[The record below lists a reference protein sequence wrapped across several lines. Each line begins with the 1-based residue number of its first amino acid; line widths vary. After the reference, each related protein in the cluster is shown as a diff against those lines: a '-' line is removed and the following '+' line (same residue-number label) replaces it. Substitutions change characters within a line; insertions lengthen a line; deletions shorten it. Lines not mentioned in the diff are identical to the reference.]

1 MRVTSSLTT
10 LGRKNAIRFPFNVVR
25 TLRAA
30 QGDEIRGDL
39 TNQIPGQPS
48 ILPELL
54 VCCRCMLY

>member
-1 MRVTSSLTT
+1 MTVFLLRGSAGRGVLPSPTT

-39 TNQIPGQPS
+39 TN
-48 ILPELL
+48 
-54 VCCRCMLY
+54 